1 MGQWGGMSGGCLVA
15 WGGMGYECEEA
26 GGMGLWRGFSCL
38 LSGGWRDEGLWGGM
52 RFSGM
57 EYHEH

>member
-15 WGGMGYECEEA
+15 WGGMGYGCEEA
-26 GGMGLWRGFSCL
+26 GRMGLWRGFSCL
-38 LSGGWRDEGLWGGM
+38 LSGGWRDGVMGRM